1 MSNETTTIKVHEG
14 NYKLV
19 MAYFIL
25 NHRTI
30 GNSNLSFER
39 SLYIR
44 DYIAELTYSIITPS
58 LQSLITCKVIF
69 LEAKVFVLRQG
80 RIKDMIENINDI

>member
-1 MSNETTTIKVHEG
+1 MSNETTTIKVHKG

-19 MAYFIL
+19 MAHFIFS
-25 NHRTI
+25 HRTI
-30 GNSNLSFER
+30 NNSNLSFER

-44 DYIAELTYSIITPS
+44 AYIAELTYSIIIPS

-69 LEAKVFVLRQG
+69 FEAKVFVLIQG
-80 RIKDMIENINDI
+80 RIKT